1 MRIAA
6 FGFNNKNCVFGFL
19 NMMLALQK
27 VMVMTCGRWL
37 KSAIKLALKDDCA
50 EYTKPA
56 NSAKPVVTFDDR
68 PVKYLLN
75 YFFSRLFTE
84 GHCQMPL

>member
-1 MRIAA
+1 ML
-6 FGFNNKNCVFGFL
+6 FLDSKNYFFDKKNIKTFEENQMSSTKLFVFCSFLRVFGFL

-27 VMVMTCGRWL
+27 VTVMTCGRWL

-56 NSAKPVVTFDDR
+56 NSA
-68 PVKYLLN
+68 
-75 YFFSRLFTE
+75 
-84 GHCQMPL
+84 

>member
-6 FGFNNKNCVFGFL
+6 FAINTKSCVFGFL

-37 KSAIKLALKDDCA
+37 KAAIKLALKDDFVKH
-50 EYTKPA
+50 TRPA
-56 NSAKPVVTFDDR
+56 KSA
-68 PVKYLLN
+68 
-75 YFFSRLFTE
+75 
-84 GHCQMPL
+84 